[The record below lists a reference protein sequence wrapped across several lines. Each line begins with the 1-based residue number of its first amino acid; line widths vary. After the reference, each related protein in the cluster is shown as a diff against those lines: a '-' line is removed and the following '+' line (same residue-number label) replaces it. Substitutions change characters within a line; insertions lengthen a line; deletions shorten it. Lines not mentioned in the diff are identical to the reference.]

1 MDEIVTIT
9 AKIIGLVFSNPS
21 TGFYI
26 LKVNSE
32 DDGVFTVKGSWPGI
46 SVGVG
51 LKANFTGKFGYHE
64 KYGRQFNATSCEV
77 ILDKGRHGVVNY
89 LAAHVP
95 SIGPIT
101 AARMYDSFGEDL
113 LKILDNEPEKIYE
126 LPFLNRVQ
134 VASILKEW
142 AEASENRTCSI
153 FLSEL
158 GLGPT
163 AIKSVLT
170 KFEIGE
176 IRSLIASNPY
186 CLTECPGISFVTA
199 DQAARRLDIG
209 VDDLRRVRAMIL
221 FTMSELAT
229 SEGHM
234 FCTSDQIREYINN
247 KIFTKNSID
256 PFSHGRYISD
266 THLYASIVE
275 LQKLDDIV
283 ADENRLYTRMNWK
296 YEYESAQALGEM
308 IAQGPLTDLGDLNK
322 TLGEFEKQKNLTLS
336 DEQREAFMA
345 LDSSRVVVISGYP
358 GTGKTLL
365 ISAFVHLFEKMNK
378 DYVLLSPTGIAA
390 KLLSQV
396 TKKPASTIHRL
407 LGYKHDGTWEFNR
420 LEKYDID
427 VVITDELSMVDGDTL
442 FHLLDALLPT
452 TMLIMV
458 GDSAQLPSVGAGH
471 VIHNL
476 MNCDAVAHVS
486 LTRIYRQEKLSDII
500 TVAHAIIKNEPI
512 DTKFDKDSDV
522 LFYNYAQED
531 VIGQT
536 CRFAQEAKERDKDFQ
551 IIAPMY
557 NGDLG
562 INNLNE
568 ELRDVLN
575 PESNAR
581 GAPFI
586 QQGENNFLYEGDR
599 VMVIRNDYDRMIY
612 NGDAGKITRISMKDN
627 EVDVK
632 IFDWFDQQTQQYID
646 HIFTFKVD
654 EAKQLLKV
662 AFACSIHKT
671 QGKQYDFI
679 IMPMTMQYGIMLY
692 RNLIYTAIT
701 RARKK
706 VLIFGDPRAFLA
718 AVANEREMARN
729 SNLAHLVKEASNFEN
744 IRYVQDAQ

>member
-9 AKIIGLVFSNPS
+9 AKITGLVFTNSS
-21 TGFYI
+21 TGFHI
-26 LKVNSE
+26 LKVRSE
-32 DDGVFTVKGSWPGI
+32 DDDIFTVKGSWPGVSI
-46 SVGVG
+46 GVG
-51 LKANFTGKFGYHE
+51 LKANFIGKFGYHE
-64 KYGRQFNATSCEV
+64 KYGKQFNATSCN
-77 ILDKGRHGVVNY
+77 ITPDKGRHGVTNY

-101 AARMYDSFGEDL
+101 AAKMYDAFGEDL
-113 LKILDNEPEKIYE
+113 LKILDNEPERIYE

-142 AEASENRTCSI
+142 ASASENRTCSI

-170 KFEIGE
+170 KFEIAE
-176 IRSLIASNPY
+176 VRSLIAHNPY
-186 CLTECPGISFVTA
+186 CLTECPGISFVIA
-199 DQAARRLDIG
+199 DQAARKLDIG

-221 FTMSELAT
+221 FTMQELAS

-234 FCTSDQIREYINN
+234 YCTSDQIREYINN
-247 KIFTKNSID
+247 RIFTKHNID

-275 LQKLDDIV
+275 LQKSDDIV

-296 YEYESAQALGEM
+296 HEYESAQCLGEM
-308 IAQGPLTDLGDLNK
+308 IAQGPLMDLGDLAK

-336 DEQREAFMA
+336 DEQRQAFMA
-345 LDSSRVVVISGYP
+345 LGSSRVVVVSGYP

-378 DYVLLSPTGIAA
+378 DYVLVSPTGIAA

-407 LGYKHDGTWEFNR
+407 LGYKHDGSWEFEKIN
-420 LEKYDID
+420 KYDID
-427 VVITDELSMVDGDTL
+427 VCIVDETSMVDSDTL
-442 FHLLDALLPT
+442 FHLVDALLPT
-452 TMLIMV
+452 TLLIMV

-471 VIHNL
+471 VLHNM
-476 MNCDAVAHVS
+476 MNCDTVAHIS
-486 LTRIYRQEKLSDII
+486 LTKIYRQEKLSDII
-500 TVAHAIIKNEPI
+500 TVAHAIIKNQPI
-512 DTKFDKDSDV
+512 DVRFNKDSDV
-522 LFYNYAQED
+522 LFYNYASED
-531 VIGQT
+531 VIGQI
-536 CRFAQEAKERDKDFQ
+536 CRFAQEAKERDKNFQ
-551 IIAPMY
+551 VIAPMY
-557 NGDLG
+557 DGELG

-575 PESNAR
+575 PDCLKKDASS
-581 GAPFI
+581 I
-586 QQGENNFLYEGDR
+586 KQGGFNLYEGDR
-599 VMVIRNDYDRMIY
+599 VMIVRNDYDRMIY
-612 NGDAGKITRISMKDN
+612 NGDAGKISRISLKDDA
-627 EVDVK
+627 VDVK
-632 IFDWFDQQTQQYID
+632 VFDWFDQQTQQYTD
-646 HIFTFKVD
+646 HVFTFKVE
-654 EAKQLLKV
+654 EARQLLKV
-662 AFACSIHKT
+662 AYAVSVHRC
-671 QGKQYDFI
+671 QGQAFDFV
-679 IMPMTMQYGIMLY
+679 IMPMTMQYSIMLY

-718 AVANEREMARN
+718 AVANEREMTRN
-729 SNLAHLVKEASNFEN
+729 SNLAFLVKEASNVEN
-744 IRYVQDAQ
+744 VRYIQEAE